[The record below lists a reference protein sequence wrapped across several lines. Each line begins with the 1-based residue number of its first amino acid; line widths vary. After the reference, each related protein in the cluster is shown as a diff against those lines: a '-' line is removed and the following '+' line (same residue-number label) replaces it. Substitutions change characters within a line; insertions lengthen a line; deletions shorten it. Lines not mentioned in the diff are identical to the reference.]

1 MRLRFDLFRCR
12 VSTTNVTL
20 EDNVTVVEV
29 NETVVD
35 VDTTWLRQD
44 DQYIRLV
51 RLKDFVLYRNLN

>member
-1 MRLRFDLFRCR
+1 MISCLYLFRR

-44 DQYIRLV
+44 DQYIRFV
-51 RLKDFVLYRNLN
+51 WLKDFMLMPK